1 MLFQDIFVIQ
11 RFTGLNLPLILLYHG
26 CPDSKEAIRK
36 SATESLITSPLFL
49 NAAFWARH
57 FTVLPLLMRKCRVLI
72 TRQEM
77 PDKKGGKG
85 KGKIRK
91 HSPGSQSFWFGPR
104 LSMRLLFRPGR
115 RQEPD
120 PAYIVSG
127 LYGDR

>member
-85 KGKIRK
+85 KGKSESILLVRNL
-91 HSPGSQSFWFGPR
+91 FG
-104 LSMRLLFRPGR
+104 LVLGYQCVYYFVQVAVKNLI
-115 RQEPD
+115 QL
-120 PAYIVSG
+120 I
-127 LYGDR
+127 